1 MPPDRP
7 GSRPAPASRHSPVTV
22 ASAASA
28 AAWPSSSSA
37 AAAATSFPPP
47 LSTSTAARRY
57 SRAQYGTAH
66 HAQQHAQH
74 QPQGPPTSQAQHVA
88 SSSHDLP
95 HPPHLTSDPASS
107 STSPA
112 WSDPYPH
119 HPPPSSTMSGGHP
132 HHPHQYPS
140 PSPHPPPLHIDT
152 GPRQHHQHWQDEGRR
167 KSIKLANGTD
177 ADGGGVMSLP
187 LSQWQWPGAQQQ
199 QQQGQGQGGGGDG
212 RRLSAVGDLQQHGG
226 GFEHHQLQQQQQGHD
241 GSPGSTMLPS
251 PVGTSA
257 HNSSA
262 WPPPAAHLSHFYP
275 SLPNP
280 FATSV
285 GGSSGDGTR
294 PGSAAA
300 AAQAASAY
308 PTPYTT
314 YTGLPPTGSGLPPSY
329 APYGGGGGSGS
340 SGGAPSFYTPTG
352 TAFPPHAYTP
362 MFSHSSSSAIA
373 AFASTS
379 SSFSHPQ
386 SLVSPHSSAYPQ
398 QQQQHPQHPQHPEHQ
413 QQHAYVTYVTSPS
426 AHLPP
431 TSTIPPH
438 VTLGGYSGDGGLV
451 GAASTG
457 DSPTSPTFP
466 IDASTPY
473 IPPDPTAPTP
483 PCVLVAA
490 ANRDKLGPIDL
501 TGHSR
506 TDDVSA
512 RRPST
517 AQSSRRAVDLVYEC
531 QNCRRK
537 IGRLTL
543 RGGSVDKAAGDNPS
557 KYLGVFYC
565 TQCVAPPPSSANG
578 LRPDGLNGGTMAYAT
593 EATYHD
599 TLSAAVDRFQGID
612 PKLGDSRPPPAP
624 PGKVRSGFTAQSQLA
639 GSSTG
644 MGGVGG
650 GGGGGGG
657 GSQGSKKRRAS
668 VVEESEGLLACDVC
682 RRDLATGSL
691 QLAATGE
698 PVGATIEVL
707 CAHCESRYT
716 RCSDCGGGGGS
727 KGVGRW
733 RCTQLFPPGRRT
745 CMLLHTRVGTV
756 NEMDYDVWPIS
767 TIPNAKRPELI
778 DLCKDLY
785 YTNLLGT
792 LGVPDMLES
801 VCPIARSFTEV
812 EKLCVDSWTTYEPFM
827 IDDVEPTNQSR
838 RYIALRWVRPSSR
851 KKRNKK
857 GSSGNT
863 AEVGAQSS
871 PEENKMPLP
880 ASPLFDGSKGDVP
893 LIREGKVLTGFILA
907 ELDLNVGNLHVAITL
922 PTGAGESYDASTR
935 LLQTLVARVHED
947 LAATNA
953 HRTAMQLPR
962 YPPLTTA
969 WTMHMTK
976 RDSRIMSRLETRRGF
991 IPLEDFLVKFPESDP
1006 KHFPPQRPAYLP
1018 PEFLRGW
1025 QVYAKRLTADDLPPS
1040 NSGSFSST
1048 SSSGQPSI
1056 GSSTSSF
1063 ARLPVGG
1070 RRASMR

>member
-7 GSRPAPASRHSPVTV
+7 GSRPAAAARHPPV
-22 ASAASA
+22 ASAWPSAATASA
-28 AAWPSSSSA
+28 SS
-37 AAAATSFPPP
+37 SFPPP
-47 LSTSTAARRY
+47 LSTSSAGRRY
-57 SRAQYGTAH
+57 SRATFASPHTGEP
-66 HAQQHAQH
+66 H
-74 QPQGPPTSQAQHVA
+74 QPHAAASAQAHPLA

-95 HPPHLTSDPASS
+95 HPLLAADSAAAASPS
-107 STSPA
+107 SAPP
-112 WSDPYPH
+112 WSDPYRHAAP
-119 HPPPSSTMSGGHP
+119 TMSGSHQQQ
-132 HHPHQYPS
+132 HHSHHHHQQYPS
-140 PSPHPPPLHIDT
+140 PHPPLHIDT
-152 GPRQHHQHWQDEGRR
+152 GSRQHHQHWQDDGRR
-167 KSIKLANGTD
+167 KSIKLGNGTD
-177 ADGGGVMSLP
+177 ADGGGAMSLP
-187 LSQWQWPGAQQQ
+187 LSQWQWPGAPQQ
-199 QQQGQGQGGGGDG
+199 GGDG
-212 RRLSAVGDLQQHGG
+212 RRLSAVGDHHGG
-226 GFEHHQLQQQQQGHD
+226 GFDHHQPQQHAQGHD
-241 GSPGSTMLPS
+241 PSTMLPS

-257 HNSSA
+257 LNSSA

-275 SLPNP
+275 GLPNP
-280 FATSV
+280 FATPS
-285 GGSSGDGTR
+285 GGAPTPGSSGGDGTR
-294 PGSAAA
+294 PGSASAA
-300 AAQAASAY
+300 AAAASAY

-314 YTGLPPTGSGLPPSY
+314 YTGLPPTSSGLPPSY
-329 APYGGGGGSGS
+329 SLYGAGPSGGGS
-340 SGGAPSFYTPTG
+340 AAYLPYTPTA

-362 MFSHSSSSAIA
+362 MFSHSTSPGSA

-379 SSFSHPQ
+379 SSLPHPQ

-398 QQQQHPQHPQHPEHQ
+398 QQPQQHQQHPQH
-413 QQHAYVTYVTSPS
+413 AYATYLPSPG

-438 VTLGGYSGDGGLV
+438 VTLGYPDSGLV

-466 IDASTPY
+466 IDASTPF
-473 IPPDPTAPTP
+473 IPSDPTAPTP
-483 PCVLVAA
+483 PCVLTAA

-501 TGHSR
+501 TGHTR

-531 QNCRRK
+531 KNCRRK

-543 RGGSVDKAAGDNPS
+543 RGGSVDKPAGDS
-557 KYLGVFYC
+557 AAKYLGVFYC
-565 TQCVAPPPSSANG
+565 TQCVEPPPGSANG
-578 LRPDGLNGGTMAYAT
+578 MRPDGLNGGTMAYAT

-599 TLSAAVDRFQGID
+599 TLSAAVDRFQGVD
-612 PKLGDSRPPPAP
+612 PKLGDSRPTPAP
-624 PGKVRSGFTAQSQLA
+624 PGKVRSGFTAQSQL
-639 GSSTG
+639 GGTSTG
-644 MGGVGG
+644 LGG
-650 GGGGGGG
+650 GGGGGGA
-657 GSQGSKKRRAS
+657 QGSKKRRAS

-756 NEMDYDVWPIS
+756 NEMDYDIWPLS
-767 TIPNAKRPELI
+767 TIANAQKPELVE
-778 DLCKDLY
+778 LCKDLY

-827 IDDVEPTNQSR
+827 TDDVEATAGSR

-871 PEENKMPLP
+871 PEEHKMPLP
-880 ASPLFDGSKGDVP
+880 ASPLTDSPRGDVP

-907 ELDLNVGNLHVAITL
+907 ELDLNVGNLHVALTL

-935 LLQTLVARVHED
+935 LMQTLVARVHDD

-962 YPPLTTA
+962 YPLLTTA

-991 IPLEDFLVKFPESDP
+991 IPLEDFLVKFPEADS
-1006 KHFPPQRPAYLP
+1006 KNFPPHRAAYLP

-1048 SSSGQPSI
+1048 SSAGQPSL

-1063 ARLPVGG
+1063 ARLPAGG